1 MSFPSDFT
9 VKEAKAA
16 IGKLKGDTICCF
28 CAQPVKEFES
38 HNAWPVMDDRC
49 CETCN
54 YVVVVPARLKS

>member
-49 CETCN
+49 C
-54 YVVVVPARLKS
+54 